1 MSTLVDRL
9 QRLGQ
14 IERSGFGFGASA
26 QQKKVPTIL
35 VGVIRGDNDSVTED
49 SPDFLVLD
57 SCPDTTQ
64 IASLNKQ
71 QSIWGMFVG
80 SDNRTKA
87 DQAGKIGADFLIVI
101 DESAPASIILEND
114 LANGF
119 LIDRD
124 INKHRAKAIDAIGF
138 DFFILDGKSVEMPLT
153 IRSVLDI
160 QEQLTRYSAHALLRL
175 DQIPDAE
182 SLEIFRD
189 LGISGILLNDS
200 ELKDGDLKSLR
211 STIADIQP
219 KKSNGNVGA
228 SLPNSEQ
235 LADTYDEFEEDSAHQ
250 QH

>member
-14 IERSGFGFGASA
+14 IERAGFGFGASA

-35 VGVIRGDNDSVTED
+35 VGVIRGDNDSVTEG

-80 SDNRTKA
+80 SDNRIKA
-87 DQAGKIGADFLIVI
+87 DQAGKIGADFLIVT
-101 DESAPASIILEND
+101 DEAASASIILEND

-119 LIDRD
+119 SIDRD
-124 INKHRAKAIDAIGF
+124 INKCRAKAIDAIGF
-138 DFFILDGKSVEMPLT
+138 DFLILDGKSIEMPLT
-153 IRSVLDI
+153 IGSVLDI

-189 LGISGILLNDS
+189 LGISGILLNES
-200 ELKDGDLKSLR
+200 ELKDGELKSLR
-211 STIADIQP
+211 ATIADIQP
-219 KKSNGNVGA
+219 KKSNGSVGA

-235 LADTYDEFEEDSAHQ
+235 LADAYDEFEEDSAHQ

>member
-14 IERSGFGFGASA
+14 IERAGFGFGASA

-64 IASLNKQ
+64 IASLNKK

-80 SDNRTKA
+80 SDNRIKA

-138 DFFILDGKSVEMPLT
+138 DFFILDG
-153 IRSVLDI
+153 
-160 QEQLTRYSAHALLRL
+160 
-175 DQIPDAE
+175 
-182 SLEIFRD
+182 
-189 LGISGILLNDS
+189 
-200 ELKDGDLKSLR
+200 
-211 STIADIQP
+211 
-219 KKSNGNVGA
+219 
-228 SLPNSEQ
+228 
-235 LADTYDEFEEDSAHQ
+235 
-250 QH
+250 

>member
-26 QQKKVPTIL
+26 PQKKVPTIL

-153 IRSVLDI
+153 ICSVLDI

>member
-14 IERSGFGFGASA
+14 IERAGFGFGASA

-80 SDNRTKA
+80 SDNRIKA

-153 IRSVLDI
+153 ICSVLDI

-235 LADTYDEFEEDSAHQ
+235 LADTYDEIEEDSAH
-250 QH
+250 